1 MPWLWLQAALA
12 ACAAFMAHTLMRCV
26 RTDFAWKWFSYE
38 DPRTGERD
46 YNYDRIAAAIVFIP
60 SLAVAAIVFS
70 IDLNIKHAGAG
81 FTLTLVVIGLVAAC
95 WRPAVEIITGKP
107 INP

>member
-1 MPWLWLQAALA
+1 
-12 ACAAFMAHTLMRCV
+12 
-26 RTDFAWKWFSYE
+26 
-38 DPRTGERD
+38 
-46 YNYDRIAAAIVFIP
+46 VFIP